1 MNATIIIPAVSRAR
15 AKETFSTGEY
25 LFNVGLSA
33 TGVIP
38 FTHYVSSGDFLD
50 EEVNTFARDGV
61 TSFKILAGAQG
72 FGQIAFEF
80 GLHQVIDIPEGYIND
95 DKPYKV
101 ESWAAK
107 QIMAATMPGMCTG
120 VEAFIES
127 IQDIGQKESAKA
139 SWYNAKYF
147 ERDNPLIAAIQSQ
160 TGLTDEQIDGMF
172 LAAWNLVPVF

>member
-50 EEVNTFARDGV
+50 EEVNTFARGGA
-61 TSFKILAGAQG
+61 TSFKHLAGAQG
-72 FGQIAFEF
+72 FDRIAFEF
-80 GLHQVIDIPEGYIND
+80 GLHQVTDVPENYIND
-95 DKPYKV
+95 DKPYRV
-101 ESWAAK
+101 ETWAAK
-107 QIMAATMPGMCTG
+107 QVMAQVSPGMATTA
-120 VEAFIES
+120 EAFIDAIE
-127 IQDIGQKESAKA
+127 DIGQKESAKA
-139 SWYNAKYF
+139 SWYNAKFF
-147 ERDNPLIAAIQSQ
+147 ERDNSLIGVIQAQFSM
-160 TGLTDEQIDGMF
+160 TDEQIDAMF